1 MIFKDRK
8 DAGEKLAKELAW
20 YKSHDAV
27 VYALPRGGVILG
39 SIISKKLHLPLDII
53 VTRKVGHPNN
63 PEYALAAVCENSDI
77 AVNKEEIKYIDKKW
91 FKNEIK
97 KKRVEAQERRKLY
110 TGERKPISAKGKIA
124 IIVDDGV
131 AAGLTLKVAI
141 LEIRHQKPLK
151 LINAVPVIS
160 KEVWADLVDEADRI
174 VTLYVPSVFTG
185 AVGSYYEDFSEISDD
200 EVLSYLDNASGV

>member
-53 VTRKVGHPNN
+53 VTRKVGHTNN